1 MRIVP
6 VLIAIGLLIL
16 GGVTRAAGDKDGQ
29 ISIHLTGQSIHEA
42 LTRVFQQAGVEF
54 REDAPQ
60 VHGEVQAQIENVP
73 LPVALRLILRQ
84 ARPPLA
90 YRVEGGVYHIIPR
103 PETPESAPAAAPATA
118 PPPSPAPEVS
128 PRTQQQLDNL
138 RALGREYGIQ
148 FAYRNL
154 KFPTNI
160 SGEEAP
166 PEHVAAYVESVLV
179 PEWKLYPV
187 SLVKRT
193 RLRRVML
200 CRRLTWLG
208 HSLGGLAPAD
218 TFFVNIGMRRGWSI
232 HTLHHEFFHTFD
244 HYVGQAMPDEQWES
258 LNPTG
263 FRYGAEGNALSL
275 VREASSELSDRNP
288 GFFNRYSTANKDED
302 RAEVFAYMMSEPQM
316 VAARMAKDPVISA
329 KVQWITRLM
338 SAVCPEMDAAYWRH
352 RFERGQPKPAPAPA
366 RPS

>member
-1 MRIVP
+1 MRILP
-6 VLIAIGLLIL
+6 ALIAVGFLLL
-16 GGVTRAAGDKDGQ
+16 AGGDTRAASEKDRLV
-29 ISIHLTGQSIHEA
+29 SINLTGQSLHEA

-60 VHGEVQAQIENVP
+60 IQGEVRAQIENVP

-84 ARPPLA
+84 AKPPLTF
-90 YRVEGGVYHIIPR
+90 RIEDGVYHIIPR
-103 PETPESAPAAAPATA
+103 PEAQPAV
-118 PPPSPAPEVS
+118 PSPSPTPMPAVPEVS
-128 PRTQQQLDNL
+128 PWTQQQLDNL

-148 FAYRNL
+148 FVYRNL
-154 KFPTNI
+154 KFPNSF

-166 PEHVAAYVESVLV
+166 LDQIAAYVESVLT

-200 CRRLTWLG
+200 CRKFTWLG
-208 HSLGGLAPAD
+208 HSLSGLAPSD
-218 TFFVNIGMRRGWSI
+218 TFFVNIGMRRGWAI

-244 HYVGQAMPDEQWES
+244 HYVGQVVRDDQWDS
-258 LNPTG
+258 LNPPG

-288 GFFNRYSTANKDED
+288 GFFNRYSTADKNED
-302 RAEVFAYMMSEPQM
+302 RAEVFAYMMTDPQM
-316 VAARMAKDPVISA
+316 VAARMAKDPVINA
-329 KVQWITRLM
+329 KVRWITELM
-338 SAVCPEMDAAYWRH
+338 SAVCPEMDAEYWRH
-352 RFERGQPKPAPAPA
+352 RFQRGQPKPTPASLK
-366 RPS
+366 PS